1 MCWFWKGWARFS
13 WYLHADR
20 PQDLFSWFKIV
31 VLFAENVAR
40 FCSAFA
46 ARIASSFSS
55 NPDRILSGS
64 SGSMLPCPSLVGGV
78 HHFSSMVL
86 WKHGIYNTHQYPRY
100 QGGIFRQAMI
110 SKCCCCLFSH
120 PIFLL
125 VGYDILGFGVMV
137 LNQPISWDMIP
148 TTSENY
154 WYYIYI
160 IHKNSFWAPSVCML
174 PQHRR
179 VRHGPRRSFFLRACA
194 CGPSTL

>member
-1 MCWFWKGWARFS
+1 
-13 WYLHADR
+13 
-20 PQDLFSWFKIV
+20 
-31 VLFAENVAR
+31 
-40 FCSAFA
+40 
-46 ARIASSFSS
+46 
-55 NPDRILSGS
+55 LSGS